1 MDAPTPE
8 ASPHRWIQAETVRK
22 WVRRTEVDEGRR
34 LGLSSEERERLERL
48 ERENRELRRA
58 NEILKSASV
67 HIGFLRGRVRRPETM
82 IAHIDACRGE
92 FGVEPICRVLQFAP
106 STYWSAKRRPASARS
121 ERDAALRAEIA
132 RVHAENFGVYGAPKV
147 WAQLNRE
154 GRTVARCTVER
165 LMRGLGPALRRA
177 GQTQAHH
184 RRGPCWGACGCP
196 KSKIW
201 SCALTRPDA
210 LASWGPMCRIL
221 YRLLVSLARL
231 AVRSGRSKDL
241 EIIVLRHSSQSC
253 IASTTGQRSPTR
265 TGPCWVR
272 SRRRCPD
279 CSEPA
284 GSSHQRPCCAGTDA
298 ASPATGPNPAGR
310 PAGPA
315 PRWSCVVSSST

>member
-1 MDAPTPE
+1 MSSVSVRCGWSLTQRHCGSRWEAISSVAEKLGPTP
-8 ASPHRWIQAETVRK
+8 ETVRK

-165 LMRGLGPALRRA
+165 LMRGLGLRCVV
-177 GQTQAHH
+177 
-184 RRGPCWGACGCP
+184 RGKP
-196 KSKIW
+196 K
-201 SCALTRPDA
+201 R
-210 LASWGPMCRIL
+210 
-221 YRLLVSLARL
+221 
-231 AVRSGRSKDL
+231 
-241 EIIVLRHSSQSC
+241 
-253 IASTTGQRSPTR
+253 TT
-265 TGPCWVR
+265 VA
-272 SRRRCPD
+272 D
-279 CSEPA
+279 PA
-284 GSSHQRPCCAGTDA
+284 GERVGAQ
-298 ASPATGPNPAGR
+298 NPKYGR
-310 PAGPA
+310 A
-315 PRWSCVVSSST
+315 R